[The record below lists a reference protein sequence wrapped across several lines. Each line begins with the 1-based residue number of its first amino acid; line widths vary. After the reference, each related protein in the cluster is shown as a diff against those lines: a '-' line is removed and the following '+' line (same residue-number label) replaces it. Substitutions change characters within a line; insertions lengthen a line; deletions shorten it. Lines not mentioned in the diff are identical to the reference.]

1 MTTIGKSI
9 KNGFSPMK
17 HLHQTDL
24 DISQFIKQELL
35 RQQDGLEMIAS
46 ENYASAAVMEAQG
59 SVLTNKYAEGYPSKR
74 YYGGCEFVDK
84 VEQMAIDRV
93 KQLFKVSFANVQP
106 HSGSQA
112 NMAVFLTEMK
122 PGEKLMGLDLSHGG
136 HLTHGSSV
144 NFSGFLFQPVFYH
157 LHPETEQLDFNL
169 IEHLAQKEKPKV
181 LIAGYSAYP
190 RTIDFKAFRE
200 VADRVGA
207 TLVVDMAHIAGLVA
221 AEAHPSPASW
231 AHYITSTTH
240 KTLRGPRGGIILC
253 NEEKK
258 GKKINSRIFP
268 GIQGGPL
275 EHVIAAKAVAFKEA
289 LQPDFKVYAE
299 QIIKNAKTLAN
310 TLLEK
315 DFKLVTGGTDNHLI
329 LMDLSQRTLTGKEA
343 EETLAKAG
351 ITVNKNTVP
360 SETRSPFVTS
370 GIRIGT
376 SALTTRGM
384 KETEMKQIGEWI
396 SQVLNNPSQE
406 SFLLKIKS
414 QVQELCKKFPIYE
427 DLH

>member
-1 MTTIGKSI
+1 
-9 KNGFSPMK
+9 MK
-17 HLHQTDL
+17 HLHQTDP
-24 DISQFIKQELL
+24 DIFQFIQQELS
-35 RQQDGLEMIAS
+35 RQREGLEIIAS
-46 ENYASAAVMEAQG
+46 ENYTSLAVMEAQG

-74 YYGGCEFVDK
+74 YYGGCDFVDK
-84 VEQMAIDRV
+84 VEQTAIQRV
-93 KQLFKVSFANVQP
+93 KELFNVSFANVQP

-112 NMAVFLTEMK
+112 NMAVFLAEMR

-136 HLTHGSSV
+136 HLTHGSPV

-157 LHPETEQLDFNL
+157 LHPETERLDFNL
-169 IEHLAQKEKPKV
+169 IEDLARKEKPKI

-190 RTIDFKAFRE
+190 RTIDFKTFRE

-207 TLVVDMAHIAGLVA
+207 ALVVDMAHIAGLVA
-221 AEAHPSPASW
+221 GGAHPSPALF

-253 NEEKK
+253 NEEKR

-275 EHVIAAKAVAFKEA
+275 EHIIAAKAVAFKEA
-289 LQPDFKVYAE
+289 LQPDFKAYAE
-299 QIIKNAKTLAN
+299 QIIKNAKALAN
-310 TLLEK
+310 VLLK
-315 DFKLVTGGTDNHLI
+315 NNFKLVTGGTDNHLI
-329 LMDLSQRTLTGKEA
+329 LIDLSDRTLTGKEA
-343 EETLAKAG
+343 EKALEKAG

-360 SETRSPFVTS
+360 LEKRSPFVTS

-376 SALTTRGM
+376 PALTTRGM
-384 KETEMKQIGEWI
+384 KEKEMELIGEWFC
-396 SQVLNNPSQE
+396 QVLNNPTEE
-406 SFLLKIKS
+406 SLFSKIKN
-414 QVQELCKKFPIYE
+414 QVQELCKQFPIYE